1 VGRDTARL
9 IPHVHPRAQV
19 NVTLLATLLSGRA
32 NDPEVVMD
40 CTSNIRVAVWH
51 IIPINR
57 RLSSKVAFGGATQNP
72 NPGAASNASEKDKL
86 WSARLVSSKPRMER
100 VDSITMRNDVEVTF
114 DRRHGMAMLL
124 TNLKTHTDAF
134 SVHLPELKLAV
145 SMNVSAGPAAS
156 NATADV
162 PPQPDADARPR
173 AGHTERG
180 GGLQVHDL
188 QVGTSAT
195 VTQEHVLV
203 DDSGHVKL
211 TLRLEVDVRCPNLKC
226 APGVLHFLTDD
237 PFTWCA
243 TGSPTSLIWGARAL
257 SPRWLRSHTE
267 HLRQRWVAY
276 QRKAHAAR
284 QDDGAG

>member
-1 VGRDTARL
+1 VDL
-9 IPHVHPRAQV
+9 IFFKTSHTHTSLPQA
-19 NVTLLATLLSGRA
+19 NVTLLATILAGRISS
-32 NDPEVVMD
+32 PEVVMD
-40 CTSNIRVAVWH
+40 CKSNVRVRLWH
-51 IIPINR
+51 LIPINR
-57 RLSSKVAFGGATQNP
+57 RLSSTVAF
-72 NPGAASNASEKDKL
+72 SEDDEPSISDPTGTNDKL
-86 WSARLVSSKPRMER
+86 WSARLVSSTPRMGR